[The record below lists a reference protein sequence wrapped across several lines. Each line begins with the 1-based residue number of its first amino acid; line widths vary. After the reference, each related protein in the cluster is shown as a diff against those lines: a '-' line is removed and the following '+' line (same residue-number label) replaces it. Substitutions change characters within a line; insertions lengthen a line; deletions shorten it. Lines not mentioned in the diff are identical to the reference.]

1 MAYGQGN
8 YSTWFYGVD
17 GSYVDGAST
26 ISATATTSAI
36 GQVTINGA
44 SAISATTTT
53 SISYLRVVERV
64 IPINVLAEM
73 TPIGAINAADR
84 LQAHLL

>member
-17 GSYVDGAST
+17 GNYVDGAAA
-26 ISATATTSAI
+26 ISASTTTSAT

-44 SAISATTTT
+44 SAISASATT
-53 SISYLRVVERV
+53 SISFLRVVERLV
-64 IPINVLAEM
+64 
-73 TPIGAINAADR
+73 GC
-84 LQAHLL
+84 LLK